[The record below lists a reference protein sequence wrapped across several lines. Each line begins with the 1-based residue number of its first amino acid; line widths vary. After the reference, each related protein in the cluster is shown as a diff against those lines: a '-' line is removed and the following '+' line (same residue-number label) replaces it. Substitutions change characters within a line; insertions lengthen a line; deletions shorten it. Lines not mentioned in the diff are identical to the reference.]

1 MTMNEQETF
10 VAVQKNHQGDII
22 SLKTSTGRVLSYR
35 KALMEVE
42 SGAIS
47 GFHVVNERDGE
58 RYIRSNPDGNASNNL
73 DHLPTFF

>member
-1 MTMNEQETF
+1 MTINEQETF
-10 VAVQKNHQGDII
+10 VPVPKNHHGDII

-47 GFHVVNERDGE
+47 GFRVVKE
-58 RYIRSNPDGNASNNL
+58 RYIRSNPDGDAPNNL

>member
-1 MTMNEQETF
+1 MNEQETF

-22 SLKTSTGRVLSYR
+22 SLKTSTGRVLSYQ

-47 GFHVVNERDGE
+47 GFHVVNER
-58 RYIRSNPDGNASNNL
+58 YIRSNPDGDAPNTL